1 MFAKLMF
8 YSCLNLNLKIK
19 KNKLL
24 EINVFEKLLVDNQFL
39 MGKKYTWKFLDGLL
53 L

>member
-8 YSCLNLNLKIK
+8 YSCLNLNLAIS

-24 EINVFEKLLVDNQFL
+24 EINAFEKLLVDNQFL
-39 MGKKYTWKFLDGLL
+39 MGKKHLETSR
-53 L
+53 